1 MGHAIHGIPLAATL
15 KEEDVASIR
24 KLAHDLEA
32 MGICVNL
39 PNPLP
44 GGTIV
49 LEYDPDTYRR
59 GAGRKK
65 KPLPAKSATQQMTQE
80 EMDSWLLNS
89 SVEEIGKELGVGRA
103 TVFRR
108 RAEARERISY
118 HIAKLEGADS

>member
-1 MGHAIHGIPLAATL
+1 MGHAIHGIPLANTL
-15 KEEDVASIR
+15 AEEDVASIR
-24 KLAHDLEA
+24 KLAHDLDA
-32 MGICVNL
+32 MGIRVNL

-49 LEYDPDTYRR
+49 LEYDPDAYRR

-80 EMDSWLLNS
+80 EMDCWLLRS
-89 SVEEIGKELGVGRA
+89 SIEEISKELGVGRA

-118 HIAKLEGADS
+118 HIAKLEGADF

>member
-1 MGHAIHGIPLAATL
+1 MGHAIHGIPLANTL
-15 KEEDVASIR
+15 TEEDAVSIR
-24 KLAHDLEA
+24 KLAHDLDA
-32 MGICVNL
+32 MGIQVNL

-49 LEYDPDTYRR
+49 LEYDPDAHRR

-65 KPLPAKSATQQMTQE
+65 KPLPAESTTQKMTQR

-89 SVEEIGKELGVGRA
+89 SIKEISKELGVGRA

-118 HIAKLEGADS
+118 HIAKLEGTDF